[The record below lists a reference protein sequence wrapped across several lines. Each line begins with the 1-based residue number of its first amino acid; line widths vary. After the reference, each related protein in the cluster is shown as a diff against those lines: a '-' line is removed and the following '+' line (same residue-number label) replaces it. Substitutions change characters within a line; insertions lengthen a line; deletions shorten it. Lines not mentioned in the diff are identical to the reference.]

1 MKKMLFAIVLVA
13 LPCSMIGCGGPTGNK
28 VVEGEMEAGQESIT
42 SSQMSEYEAAM
53 KSGEG
58 SSAPGN

>member
-1 MKKMLFAIVLVA
+1 LVA